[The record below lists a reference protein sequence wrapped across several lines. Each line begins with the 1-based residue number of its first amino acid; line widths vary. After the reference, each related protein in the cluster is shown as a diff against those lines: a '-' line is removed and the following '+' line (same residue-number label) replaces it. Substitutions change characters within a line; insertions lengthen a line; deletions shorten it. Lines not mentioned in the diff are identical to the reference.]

1 MCSQPSRVYIEGGH
15 VAHRTGGHWNAK
27 SFDLSLTQTRGTS
40 VEGNALLAGICAQLR
55 EEIDRN
61 G

>member
-1 MCSQPSRVYIEGGH
+1 M
-15 VAHRTGGHWNAK
+15 AHRTGGHWNAK